1 LLTVNSDEHFMKEA
15 LKEALYAYEED
26 EIPIGAVVVCQN
38 KIIARGHNQTERLND
53 VTAHAEMIALT
64 SASNNLGSKYLPECD
79 IYVTVEPCVMCAGAL
94 FWAQFRRVIFGAR
107 DEKRGFERIGKP
119 LLHPK
124 TELVQGVMKQECEQL
139 MKKFFDKLRN

>member
-1 LLTVNSDEHFMKEA
+1 LLPVYSDEHFMKEA

-26 EIPIGAVVVCQN
+26 EVPVGAVVVCNN
-38 KIIARGHNQTERLND
+38 KVIARGHNQTERLND

-64 SASNNLGSKYLPECD
+64 SASNNLGSKYLTECD
-79 IYVTVEPCVMCAGAL
+79 IYVTIEPCVMCAGAL

-107 DEKRGFERIGKP
+107 DEKRGFERIGSP

-124 TELVQGVMKQECEQL
+124 TELVQGIMKNECEQL

>member
-15 LKEALYAYEED
+15 LKEAFYAYEEG

-38 KIIARGHNQTERLND
+38 KVIARGHNQTERLND

-79 IYVTVEPCVMCAGAL
+79 IYVTIEPCVMCAGAL
-94 FWAQFRRVIFGAR
+94 FWAQFRRVIFGAA
-107 DEKRGFERIGKP
+107 DEKRGFGRIGP
-119 LLHPK
+119 SLLHPK
-124 TELVQGVMKQECEQL
+124 TELVQGIMKQECEQL

>member
-1 LLTVNSDEHFMKEA
+1 LLIVNSDEHFMKEA

>member
-1 LLTVNSDEHFMKEA
+1 MLTVNSDEHFMKEA
-15 LKEALYAYEED
+15 LKEAFYAFEEG

-38 KIIARGHNQTERLND
+38 KVIARGHNQTERLND

-79 IYVTVEPCVMCAGAL
+79 IYVTIEPCVMCAGAL
-94 FWAQFRRVIFGAR
+94 FWAQFRRVIFGAP
-107 DEKRGFERIGKP
+107 DEKRGFGRIGQS

-124 TELVQGVMKQECEQL
+124 TELVHGVMKQECEQL